1 MKRAKKLYVLL
12 GVLVVVCIVTIVVSR
27 IQIKRE
33 EIKNSDEII
42 LELPT
47 DSVESLSWT
56 YNDTS
61 FAFHKDGTWL
71 YDEDEAFPV
80 DETAIESLLEQ
91 FESFGVSFVI
101 EDVEDYGQYGLDDP
115 ECTIQLTADGTDY
128 EIDLGT
134 YSTMDEE
141 RYVSIGDGNVYLVT
155 HDPLDDFD
163 VELSDLICNDTTPG
177 FSGIAEVSFTGEE
190 NYSFSYVEE
199 GGNSYREADVY
210 YVTQDGTQLPL
221 DTSRVSSYLSK
232 IKNLDLSDY
241 VTYNATEEELA
252 SYGLDNPALTVTV
265 AYIDSEDNE
274 GTFVLNLGCAPTEET
289 DADAEADEDEETEL
303 PGYVRVGDSQIVY
316 EISASDYAALTAA
329 GYDSFR
335 HLEVV
340 PADFDSVSQ
349 IDVTLDG
356 ETYSILAET
365 NEDEETIY
373 TLNGEEIDI
382 ADLESALESLSADSF
397 TSSEPTEKTE
407 ISLTLTL
414 NLEGEPQISIDLYR
428 NDGSTC
434 IAVVDGSPVSL
445 VERSAVVD
453 LIEAVN
459 ALVL

>member
-27 IQIKRE
+27 VQIKQE

-47 DSVESLSWT
+47 DSVESLSWS

-80 DETAIESLLEQ
+80 DETAIEGLLEQ

-101 EDVEDYGQYGLDDP
+101 ENVEDYGQYGLDDP

-128 EIDLGT
+128 EINLGT

-141 RYVSIGDGNVYLVT
+141 RYVSIGDGKVYLVS

-163 VELSDLICNDTTPG
+163 VELRDLICNDTTPT
-177 FSGIAEVSFTGEE
+177 FAGIAEVSFTGDE
-190 NYSFSYVEE
+190 NYSFSYVED
-199 GGNSYREADVY
+199 GGNSYRETDVY
-210 YVTQDGTQLPL
+210 YVTQNGTQLPL
-221 DTSRVSSYLSK
+221 DTSRVSSYLSR
-232 IKNLDLSDY
+232 IKNLALSNY
-241 VTYNATEEELA
+241 VTYNVTEEELA
-252 SYGLDNPALTVTV
+252 GYGLDNPALTVTV

-274 GTFVLNLGCAPTEET
+274 GTFVLNLGRAPTEET
-289 DADAEADEDEETEL
+289 DAEADEDEQTEV
-303 PGYVRVGDSQIVY
+303 PGYVRIGDSQIVY

-349 IDVTLDG
+349 IDVILDG
-356 ETYSILAET
+356 KTYSILVET

-373 TLNGEEIDI
+373 ALSGEEIDI
-382 ADLESALESLSADSF
+382 TDLKSALESLNADSF
-397 TSSEPTEKTE
+397 TSSKPTEKTE

-414 NLEGEPQISIDLYR
+414 NLEGEPQISIALYR

>member
-12 GVLVVVCIVTIVVSR
+12 GVLVAVCIVTIVVSK
-27 IQIKRE
+27 IELKQE

-56 YNDTS
+56 YNNTS

-101 EDVEDYGQYGLDDP
+101 ENVEDYGQYGLDDP

-128 EIDLGT
+128 EINLGT

-141 RYVSIGDGNVYLVT
+141 RYVSIGDGKVYLVS

-163 VELSDLICNDTTPG
+163 VELRDLICNDTTPT
-177 FSGIAEVSFTGEE
+177 FAGIAEVSFTGDE
-190 NYSFSYVEE
+190 NYSFSYVED
-199 GGNSYREADVY
+199 GGNSYRETDVY
-210 YVTQDGTQLPL
+210 YVTQNGTQLPL
-221 DTSRVSSYLSK
+221 DTSR
-232 IKNLDLSDY
+232 
-241 VTYNATEEELA
+241 ELA
-252 SYGLDNPALTVTV
+252 GYGLDNPALTVTV

-274 GTFVLNLGCAPTEET
+274 GTFVLNLGRAPTEET
-289 DADAEADEDEETEL
+289 DAEADEDEQTEV
-303 PGYVRVGDSQIVY
+303 PGYVRIGDSQIVY

-349 IDVTLDG
+349 IDVILDG
-356 ETYSILAET
+356 KTYSILVET

-373 TLNGEEIDI
+373 ALSGEEIDI
-382 ADLESALESLSADSF
+382 TDLKSALESLNADSF
-397 TSSEPTEKTE
+397 TSSKPTEKTE

-414 NLEGEPQISIDLYR
+414 NLEGEPQISIALYR